1 MGRETPVSFAWLSIG
16 AAMATIALKVTAY
29 VITDSAGLLSVGSAI
44 NLGVAPAAEAEKW
57 NSPSI

>member
-29 VITDSAGLLSVGSAI
+29 LIADSVGLLSVGSAI
-44 NLGVAPAAEAEKW
+44 NFGVACRRG
-57 NSPSI
+57 